1 MIEVKNYEAR
11 VSVKEA
17 AERMGCSEMAVRMGL
32 RCGRLPIGYAQKLKD
47 SNTRYFYFISRKLL
61 NEYLGETTEV

>member
-1 MIEVKNYEAR
+1 MKKYEAR

-17 AERMGCSEMAVRMGL
+17 AERMECSEMAVRMGL
-32 RCGRLPIGYAQKLKD
+32 RCGRLPIGYAHKMKD

-61 NEYLGETTEV
+61 DEYLGETTEV

>member
-1 MIEVKNYEAR
+1 MRKYEAR

-32 RCGRLPIGYAQKLKD
+32 RCGRLPIGYAHKMKD

-61 NEYLGETTEV
+61 DEYLGETTEV